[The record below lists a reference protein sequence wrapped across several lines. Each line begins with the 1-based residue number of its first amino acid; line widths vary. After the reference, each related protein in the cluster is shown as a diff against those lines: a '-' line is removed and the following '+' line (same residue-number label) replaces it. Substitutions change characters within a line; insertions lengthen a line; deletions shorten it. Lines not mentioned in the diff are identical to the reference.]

1 MLSKMLETST
11 SQNVSSPFSLLM
23 GVWAAIL
30 EAMNSYH
37 TIDAWVRVM
46 CKLCFLKWMSL
57 QKTNICRVMVR
68 RFVLIGH
75 LLMLQSTILYTQLFI
90 DLKPNTVA
98 YGGLVRIWNLSII
111 TFVVSHNIIAHSH
124 VDYLKILIVVETTSQ
139 VTETCTLDTDK
150 FIDYLKL

>member
-1 MLSKMLETST
+1 
-11 SQNVSSPFSLLM
+11 
-23 GVWAAIL
+23 
-30 EAMNSYH
+30 
-37 TIDAWVRVM
+37 
-46 CKLCFLKWMSL
+46 
-57 QKTNICRVMVR
+57 MVR
-68 RFVLIGH
+68 RFVLIEH

-90 DLKPNTVA
+90 DLKPNTVV

-124 VDYLKILIVVETTSQ
+124 VDYLKILIVIETTSQ